1 MNRTRQILKKSAA
14 AALGVSLVVSGS
26 STVFAAGSYQETEK
40 AALNRLT
47 ESLPDSWDTYVENY
61 EKSAAGTKSNMTL
74 KVEDTGRAL
83 VGALMG
89 GADVSWLQSISLDSN
104 ISIRDGVE
112 AVVSSVL
119 LNDNKL
125 CDFNVFVDLANVMEY
140 IQIPELSESYIVAP
154 VSSDSEEDS
163 DETQQFIDTYMTTIS
178 DLTSVLPDSKTVST
192 LLDRY
197 GNIVIDNV
205 EEGSS
210 VEESVSVDGISENCT
225 AYEGLISEKALSA
238 MTEEILTA
246 AKDDEEIKSLFD
258 QWADESSD
266 SEDQYKEFQDAIE
279 SALNDLS
286 ADEDTD
292 ENETLS
298 SKVWVN
304 ADGKIV
310 GREIG
315 IIDDTANTPVFTWK
329 APSDGDSSAVLVEFA
344 ADDTSLTFTGN
355 GKTADGLL
363 NGDYILA
370 VDGTETVD
378 INVEDLETKPEKTG
392 YYNGTFNISF
402 PTGDTD
408 STDEDAEVNP
418 LAGFG
423 AVIKLISDAEADTS
437 TLELTVTTS
446 GAALATL
453 SITGE
458 YGDGVEI
465 PDFASLDKTYD
476 ATSDEDM
483 TGYLTEANW
492 DTFLTNVRAA
502 GVPDEL
508 ASQLEEVLKAAV
520 ESASQIEG
528 ESSTSAETDDAETDT
543 ETEDDAA

>member
-140 IQIPELSESYIVAP
+140 IQIPELSESYIAAP

-315 IIDDTANTPVFTWK
+315 IIDDTASTPVFTWK

-344 ADDTSLTFTGN
+344 ANDTSLTFTGN

-423 AVIKLISDAEADTS
+423 AVIKLISNAEADTS

-520 ESASQIEG
+520 ESASQTEE

>member
-1 MNRTRQILKKSAA
+1 MNRTRQILKKSAV

-40 AALNRLT
+40 AALSKLT

-89 GADVSWLQSISLDSN
+89 GADVSWLQNISLDSN
-104 ISIRDGVE
+104 ISIKDGVE

-125 CDFNVFVDLANVMEY
+125 CDFNVFMDLANTMEY
-140 IQIPELSESYIVAP
+140 IQIPELSESYIAAP
-154 VSSDSEEDS
+154 IFSDSGEDS
-163 DETQQFIDTYMTTIS
+163 DESQQFIDTYMTTLS
-178 DLTSVLPDSKTVST
+178 DLTSMLPDSKTVST

-205 EEGSS
+205 EEGAS
-210 VEESVSVDGISENCT
+210 VEESVSVEGISENCT
-225 AYEGLISEKALSA
+225 AYEGLISEKALST
-238 MTEEILTA
+238 MTEEILTT

-315 IIDDTANTPVFTWK
+315 IADDTEVTPVFTWK
-329 APSDGDSSAVLVEFA
+329 APSDGDSSAVLIELA
-344 ADDTSLTFTGN
+344 ADDTSLTFTGS

-370 VDGTETVD
+370 VDGTEAVD
-378 INVEDLETKPEKTG
+378 INVENLETKPEKAG

-402 PTGDTD
+402 PAGDTD

-423 AVIKLISDAEADTS
+423 AVVKLISDADAETS

-458 YGDGVEI
+458 NGDGVEI

-476 ATSDEDM
+476 ATDDEAM
-483 TGYLTEANW
+483 TGYLTEINW
-492 DTFLTNVRAA
+492 DTFLTNVKAA
-502 GVPDEL
+502 GVPDDL

-520 ESASQIEG
+520 ESASQPEE
-528 ESSTSAETDDAETDT
+528 ESDTTTDAETG
-543 ETEDDAA
+543 EENAAEDDAA

>member
-140 IQIPELSESYIVAP
+140 IQIPELSESYIAAP

-315 IIDDTANTPVFTWK
+315 IIDDTASTPVFTWK

-344 ADDTSLTFTGN
+344 ADGTSLTFTGN

-423 AVIKLISDAEADTS
+423 AVIKLISNAEADTS

-520 ESASQIEG
+520 ESASQTEE

>member
-1 MNRTRQILKKSAA
+1 
-14 AALGVSLVVSGS
+14 
-26 STVFAAGSYQETEK
+26 
-40 AALNRLT
+40 
-47 ESLPDSWDTYVENY
+47 
-61 EKSAAGTKSNMTL
+61 MTL

-89 GADVSWLQSISLDSN
+89 GADVSWLKNISLDSN
-104 ISIRDGVE
+104 ISIKDGVE

-125 CDFNVFVDLANVMEY
+125 CDFNMFVDFADMMEY
-140 IQIPELSESYIVAP
+140 IQIPELSESYITAP

-163 DETQQFIDTYMTTIS
+163 DETQQFLNTYMTALS
-178 DLTSVLPDSKTVST
+178 DLSSVLPDSKTVST

-197 GNIVIDNV
+197 GNIVIDNI

-225 AYEGLISEKALSA
+225 AYEGLISEKALST
-238 MTEEILTA
+238 MTEQILTSV
-246 AKDDEEIKSLFD
+246 KDDEEIKALFE
-258 QWADESSD
+258 QWSEESSD
-266 SEDQYKEFQDAIE
+266 NEDQYKEFQDAIE
-279 SALNDLS
+279 EALKDIS
-286 ADEDTD
+286 SDETAD
-292 ENETLS
+292 ENEMLS

-304 ADGKIV
+304 TDGKII

-315 IIDDTANTPVFTWK
+315 VTDDTEVTPVFTWK
-329 APSDGDSSAVLVEFA
+329 APSDGDSSALLLELA
-344 ADDTSLTFTGN
+344 ADDTSLTFTGS
-355 GKTADGLL
+355 GKTANGLL

-378 INVEDLETKPEKTG
+378 INVENLETKPVKTG

-402 PTGDTD
+402 PAGDTD
-408 STDEDAEVNP
+408 SADEESESNP

-423 AVIKLISDAEADTS
+423 AVIKLTSDADADTS
-437 TLELTVTTS
+437 TLDLTVTTS

-458 YGDGVEI
+458 YGDSVEI

-476 ATSDEDM
+476 ATDDNAM
-483 TGYLTEANW
+483 TGYLAEINW
-492 DTFLTNVRAA
+492 DTFLTNVKAA
-502 GVPDEL
+502 GVPDNL

-520 ESASQIEG
+520 ESASQPEE
-528 ESSTSAETDDAETDT
+528 ESGSDSEENNADAETST
-543 ETEDDAA
+543 EVSEDDAA